1 MARLDCSELSLK
13 VSDWAMSIAAETGAK
28 DIDSVVKE
36 MKKTVP
42 AMNRQMVVD
51 SIVEATQGR
60 AKQTD
65 ELAEDLNAIK
75 REARIDKNTRKRIT
89 ELEKYLDEGIAPPK
103 SKRRVKTASDAL
115 QELRGVRDDLRKQVA
130 RSEPVQQARLLEQI
144 RKLEDKIE
152 RGDIQPK
159 QKKVETPKSKV
170 IERLEFEKS
179 KLQGDVRRR
188 LSELKPKGVLES
200 LINKSNVFKATRA
213 SIDVSAVKRQGGFFF
228 LSRPWEQK
236 STLRSMFKAM
246 GSEQGM
252 FKVNQDIENNPW
264 RAFAAKAKLFIA
276 PTDGSHSLSQME
288 DAYQSTIAER
298 IPGVRMSER
307 AYVTFLNQQR
317 MDMFSIYM
325 ETLSKDA
332 NPTLQEAQ
340 VAANMIN
347 VATGRGNLGR
357 FEALAV
363 PFNALFF
370 SLRNAVSRF
379 QIATFQPLIA
389 ARNVPRMRKL
399 IAKEYAR
406 YLIGLMVQYGMYL
419 IAFDMFKSALGK
431 EAEKMTIEGDPR
443 SSDFGKIRIGETR
456 IDPLSGI
463 SQNVVLLSRLLSR
476 STKST
481 TTGEIVKMTGKDK
494 KFFAA
499 KPTELIG
506 RFIKQK
512 FAPLPATIINL
523 WEEEDAIG
531 NPFGLKDVVPN
542 LMFPL
547 AIEEVHESIQAQ
559 GVPLGTSLGMLALW
573 GEGIQNYGSGIRKMD
588 DETLK
593 NNIIKNTYKRDTTV
607 VRGAKIISGKRVG
620 GRKINVRA
628 GQAHIGKEERV
639 KAYRRELLRRQE
651 KKKKKR
657 EPTSRRKIKNALD
670 SQGLNVLSKAL
681 KE

>member
-1 MARLDCSELSLK
+1 
-13 VSDWAMSIAAETGAK
+13 
-28 DIDSVVKE
+28 
-36 MKKTVP
+36 
-42 AMNRQMVVD
+42 
-51 SIVEATQGR
+51 
-60 AKQTD
+60 
-65 ELAEDLNAIK
+65 
-75 REARIDKNTRKRIT
+75 
-89 ELEKYLDEGIAPPK
+89 
-103 SKRRVKTASDAL
+103 
-115 QELRGVRDDLRKQVA
+115 
-130 RSEPVQQARLLEQI
+130 
-144 RKLEDKIE
+144 
-152 RGDIQPK
+152 
-159 QKKVETPKSKV
+159 
-170 IERLEFEKS
+170 
-179 KLQGDVRRR
+179 
-188 LSELKPKGVLES
+188 
-200 LINKSNVFKATRA
+200 
-213 SIDVSAVKRQGGFFF
+213 
-228 LSRPWEQK
+228 
-236 STLRSMFKAM
+236 
-246 GSEQGM
+246 
-252 FKVNQDIENNPW
+252 
-264 RAFAAKAKLFIA
+264 
-276 PTDGSHSLSQME
+276 
-288 DAYQSTIAER
+288 
-298 IPGVRMSER
+298 
-307 AYVTFLNQQR
+307 
-317 MDMFSIYM
+317 
-325 ETLSKDA
+325 
-332 NPTLQEAQ
+332 
-340 VAANMIN
+340 MIN

-357 FEALAV
+357 FEAMAV

-379 QIATFQPLIA
+379 QIATFQPLLA

-431 EAEKMTIEGDPR
+431 KAEKMTIEGDPR

-531 NPFGLKDVVPN
+531 NPFGLKDVIPN

-547 AIEEVHESIQAQ
+547 AVEEVHESIQAQ
-559 GVPLGTSLGMLALW
+559 GVPLGTSLGILALW
-573 GEGIQNYGSGIRKMD
+573 GEGIQNYGAEIRKMD
-588 DETLK
+588 DAVLIE
-593 NNIIKNTYKRDTTV
+593 NIRKNTYKRDTTV
-607 VRGAKIISGKRVG
+607 LRGGKIVNGKRIG
-620 GRKINVRA
+620 GHKVKVKA
-628 GQAHIGKEERV
+628 GQPHYRKEERV
-639 KAYRRELLRRQE
+639 KAYRKELLRRQE

-657 EPTSRRKIKNALD
+657 EPTPIKKVKNALD